1 MFNAFEYFSTI
12 YASAGITEIYKAS
25 GITNVEELL
34 SNIGNPADSCLV
46 VRDSG
51 DGYLDFEDTQLDTGY
66 HTFYVMC
73 RGKFNDH
80 SANLTAKRSAMA
92 KAIALIKLMKADSF
106 DFGDA
111 AYGLTASRIDYSEIG
126 PLGAGFY
133 GYSMSFTMQHEF

>member
-12 YASAGITEIYKAS
+12 YQGAGISAIYKAS

-46 VRDSG
+46 VRDSA
-51 DGYLDFEDTQLDTGY
+51 DGYLNFDDRQLDTGY
-66 HTFYVMC
+66 HTFYVMQ

-80 SANLTAKRSAMA
+80 SANLTAKRNAMV
-92 KAIALIKLMKADSF
+92 KAIALIKLMKADSY
-106 DFGDA
+106 DFGDP
-111 AYGLTASRIDYSEIG
+111 AYGFAASRVDYSEIG

-133 GYSMSFTMQHEF
+133 GYSLSFTMEHEF

>member
-12 YASAGITEIYKAS
+12 YTAAGIQAIYKAS

-34 SNIGNPADSCLV
+34 SNLGNSADSCLV

-73 RGKFNDH
+73 RGIFNNH
-80 SANLTAKRSAMA
+80 AANLTAKRNAMV
-92 KAIALIKLMKADSF
+92 KAIALIKLMKADAVN
-106 DFGDA
+106 FGDA

-133 GYSMSFTMQHEF
+133 GYSLSFTMQHEF